1 MKILACSAVG
11 LLLMLG
17 GAAAQQKKGAAGND
31 EAALRAIEQK
41 WEDAARKADV
51 ATLDAIL
58 HDTFVSTTADGH
70 VQTKAEML
78 GQIKSG
84 EVKYE
89 SSKVEEVKVTIY
101 GASAVMTGK
110 WSGKVIEKGQP
121 VESVERFTDTFIKQN
136 GQWKCVASHSS
147 LIH

>member
-1 MKILACSAVG
+1 MRTLAYGAVG
-11 LLLMLG
+11 VFLLL
-17 GAAAQQKKGAAGND
+17 GAVVAQQKKAGGGD

-41 WEDAARKADV
+41 WEDAALKGDV
-51 ATLDAIL
+51 ATLGAIL

-70 VQTKAEML
+70 IQTKSEML
-78 GQIKSG
+78 GHMKSG

-89 SSKVEEVKVTIY
+89 SSKVDEVKVAIY
-101 GASAVMTGK
+101 GNAAILMGK
-110 WSGKVIEKGQP
+110 WSGKVIEKGTP

-147 LIH
+147 PIH